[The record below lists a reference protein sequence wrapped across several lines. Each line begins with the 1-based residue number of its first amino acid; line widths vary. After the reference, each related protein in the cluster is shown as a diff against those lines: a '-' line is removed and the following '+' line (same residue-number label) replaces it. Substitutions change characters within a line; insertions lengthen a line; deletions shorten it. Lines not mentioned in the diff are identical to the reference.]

1 MEFHIIG
8 REEKFPSGKVSTA
21 YLKYDRW
28 NDHSFITMFYVIVF
42 DEFGQSHELGNVKI
56 GFKGQDTSAPTRS
69 KLSDTFERLPEGF
82 FSLGTSVE
90 YYHKIA
96 TSSSDK
102 LRFDFLLAMKDIV
115 ANPGILETIKDE
127 PVLSTSLLRDV
138 SLTSVKNQFAR
149 VLLGGAVRT
158 NFSFIYTKQADSSTA
173 GIELSFDVD
182 VDSTPQTNVHALIG
196 RNGIGKTTILNGITK
211 AIHTGHTGADAI
223 SQIQFW
229 GQQRAII
236 APDFFSSVVLVS
248 FSAFDPFDP
257 PPEQPD
263 PAKGTCFFYVGLK
276 SKGEDAWHELKRR
289 DALRFDF
296 IAGMRGCLR
305 ETYKRDRWR
314 QAVTTLQSDENFAG
328 LGFERLLSLSGEEWI
343 TAADEIFSNLS
354 SGHSIVLLTITKLVE
369 RVEEKTLVLMDE
381 PESHLHPPLLS
392 ALIRALSEL
401 LLDRNGVAVVAT
413 HSPVVLQEIP
423 ASCVWKIHRSN
434 LVASAQRPTVETFG
448 ENVGILTREVF
459 GLEVASSGFHTLLAA
474 EAAEGHSFDA
484 ILRKF
489 GGRLGLEGQAVLRAL
504 IAERDSKGQ
513 A

>member
-1 MEFHIIG
+1 
-8 REEKFPSGKVSTA
+8 
-21 YLKYDRW
+21 
-28 NDHSFITMFYVIVF
+28 MFYVIVF
-42 DEFGQSHELGNVKI
+42 DEFGHPHDLENVKI
-56 GFKGQDTSAPTRS
+56 GFRGQDTSASTRS
-69 KLSDTFERLPEGF
+69 KLPDSFDRLPEGF

-96 TSSSDK
+96 NSSSGE
-102 LRFDFLLAMKDIV
+102 LQSDFLVAMRDIV
-115 ANPGILETIKDE
+115 ANPEILETIKDE
-127 PVLSTSLLRDV
+127 PVFSISLLRDV
-138 SLTSVKNQFAR
+138 SLTSVKNQFSR
-149 VLLGGAVRT
+149 VLVGGAIRT
-158 NFSFIYTKQADSSTA
+158 NFSFIYAKQADSSTA

-223 SQIQFW
+223 SQFQFW
-229 GQQRAII
+229 GQQRTII

-263 PAKGTCFFYVGLK
+263 PSKGTCFFYVGLK

-289 DALRFDF
+289 DALKSDF

-305 ETYKRDRWR
+305 ETHKRNRWR
-314 QAVTTLQSDENFAG
+314 QAFITLQSDENFAG

-401 LLDRNGVAVVAT
+401 LLDRNGVAIVAT

>member
-8 REEKFPSGKVSTA
+8 REEKFPGIGVSAA

-28 NDHSFITMFYVIVF
+28 NDHNFITMFYVIVF
-42 DEFGQSHELGNVKI
+42 DEAGQAHHLENVKI
-56 GFKGQDTSAPTRS
+56 GFKGQDTSTSTRS
-69 KLSDTFERLPEGF
+69 KLPDSFERLPEGF
-82 FSLGTSVE
+82 FSLGTNVE
-90 YYHKIA
+90 YYQKIA
-96 TSSSDK
+96 NSISSE
-102 LRFDFLLAMKDIV
+102 LRFDFLRRMNDIV
-115 ANPGILETIKDE
+115 ANPEILETIKDE
-127 PVLSTSLLRDV
+127 PVFSISLLRDV
-138 SLTSVKNQFAR
+138 SLTSVKNQFTR

-158 NFSFIYTKQADSSTA
+158 NFSFVYTKQADSSTA
-173 GIELSFDVD
+173 GIELSFKVD
-182 VDSTPQTNVHALIG
+182 VDSTPLTNVHALIG

-211 AIHTGHTGADAI
+211 AIHNGHAGTDAI
-223 SQIQFW
+223 HQVNFW
-229 GQQRAII
+229 SQQRTAIT
-236 APDFFSSVVLVS
+236 PDFFSSVVLVS

-276 SKGEDAWHELKRR
+276 SKGEDAWHDLKRR
-289 DALRFDF
+289 DALKSDF
-296 IAGMRGCLR
+296 LAGMRGCLR
-305 ETYKRDRWR
+305 DTHKRNRWR

-328 LGFERLLSLSGEEWI
+328 LGFERLLSLSGEEWVE
-343 TAADEIFSNLS
+343 TANEIFSNLS

-401 LLDRNGVAVVAT
+401 LMDRNGVAIVAT

-434 LVASAQRPTVETFG
+434 LAASAQRPTVETFG

-459 GLEVASSGFHTLLAA
+459 GLEVTSSGFHTLLAA
-474 EAAEGHSFDA
+474 EAAEGQSFEV

-489 GGRLGLEGQAVLRAL
+489 GGRLGFEGQAVLRAL
-504 IAERDSKGQ
+504 IAERDSKER